1 LKADSRPRQYAI
13 SSAASAAESPSGSES
28 DPDGCTTASTDWPIS
43 GSGSPIATLRASS
56 AASKV
61 SSVDDADFVAGQSA
75 VIQALAVQLNG
86 GNPGSYGIANGASAV
101 APSPA
106 PTASVS
112 ASASATTSVTKKKTK
127 K

>member
-1 LKADSRPRQYAI
+1 V
-13 SSAASAAESPSGSES
+13 
-28 DPDGCTTASTDWPIS
+28 ST
-43 GSGSPIATLRASS
+43 
-56 AASKV
+56 
-61 SSVDDADFVAGQSA
+61 VDDADFVAGQSA